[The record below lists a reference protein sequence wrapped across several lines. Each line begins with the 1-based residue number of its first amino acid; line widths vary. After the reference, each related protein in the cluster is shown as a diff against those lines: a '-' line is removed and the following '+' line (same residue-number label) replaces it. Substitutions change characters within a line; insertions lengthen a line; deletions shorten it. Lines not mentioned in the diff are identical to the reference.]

1 MSTKPDITQLV
12 LEKIQKGEVSKRPK
26 TYFVLQVALLVVL
39 AVITLVLSLFVLS
52 FIFFSIR
59 ASGQQFLLGFGE
71 RGLITLITLFPWT
84 LLAVVAML
92 LLSLEWL
99 VRSFEF
105 GYRISVLR
113 IFGLIMLVVIP
124 GSLLV
129 NATPLHA
136 FLLDQADRDQLPLIG
151 KVYEQ
156 VHDSH
161 LPQGVFRGVIESTAS
176 SSFIITRDDKDLDS
190 DDGTWKIVPPPK
202 FDFRKLP
209 PKGTR
214 VYIGGDVKD
223 GVVHAYGIETFNE

>member
-1 MSTKPDITQLV
+1 M
-12 LEKIQKGEVSKRPK
+12 RPK
-26 TYFVLQVALLVVL
+26 TYFVLQVALLIVL

-71 RGLITLITLFPWT
+71 RGIITLITLFPWT
-84 LLAVVAML
+84 LLAIVAL
-92 LLSLEWL
+92 LVLTLEWL

-113 IFGLIMLVVIP
+113 IFGIIMLVVIV
-124 GSLLV
+124 GSMLI

-136 FLLDQADRDQLPLIG
+136 LLLDQADRDQLPLLG

-156 VHDSH
+156 VHESH
-161 LPQGVFRGVIESTAS
+161 LPQGVFRGVIQSTAS
-176 SSFIITRDDKDLDS
+176 SSFVITRDDRDRDS
-190 DDGTWKIVPPPK
+190 DDGTWRIIPPAQ
-202 FDFRKLP
+202 FDFTKLP

-214 VYIGGDVKD
+214 VYVGGDIQPN
-223 GVVHAYGIETFNE
+223 GVVHAYGIQTFNE